1 MKSAFIEKIQ
11 YFLDRLNGFI
21 LNYHSVAKKPPLITT
36 FCGVYRTR
44 MRRL

>member
-21 LNYHSVAKKPPLITT
+21 LNYHSVAKKTPLITT